1 MIVDGLGFNDVRYN
15 PERTA
20 FEALVYIQE
29 GEDMFAYPVHLMA
42 PLNAEFSV
50 ICEGLT
56 EKAIRAH
63 RHAPARD
70 LRLSRRPVAL
80 GKPLH
85 SNPSEI
91 APPVLRR
98 PGAALAA

>member
-15 PERTA
+15 PELSA
-20 FEALVYIQE
+20 FEALVYIRE
-29 GEDMFAYPVHLMA
+29 GEDVFAYPVYMPA

-63 RHAPARD
+63 RDTASCDMRLHRTPAPQ
-70 LRLSRRPVAL
+70 AL
-80 GKPLH
+80 PPITAPPKLH
-85 SNPSEI
+85 SPS
-91 APPVLRR
+91 
-98 PGAALAA
+98 AALAA